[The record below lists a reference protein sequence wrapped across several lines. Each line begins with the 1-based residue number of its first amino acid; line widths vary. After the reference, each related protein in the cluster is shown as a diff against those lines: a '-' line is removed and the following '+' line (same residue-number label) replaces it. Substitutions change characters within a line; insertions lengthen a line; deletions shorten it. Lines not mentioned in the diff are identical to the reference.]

1 MRSKKLWISLLFAFT
16 LIFTMSFSNMS
27 AQAAGKNSEEKKYI
41 VGFKQTMGAMSTA
54 KKKDVISEKGGKV
67 QKQFKYVNAAT
78 ATLDEKAVKEL
89 KKDPSVAYVE
99 EDHVAHE
106 YAQSVPYGISQIK
119 APALHS
125 QGYTGSNVKVAVI
138 DSGIDSSHPDLNV
151 RGGASFVPSE
161 TNPYQDGSSH
171 GTHVAG
177 TVAALNNTIG
187 VLGVAPSASLYAV
200 KVLDSTG
207 SGQYSW
213 IINGIEWAIS
223 NNMDVI
229 NMSLGGPTGSTA
241 LKTVVD
247 KAVASGIVVVA
258 AAGNEGS
265 SGSSSTV
272 GYPAKYPSTIAVGAV
287 NSSNQRAS
295 FSSAGSELDVM
306 APGVS
311 IQSTLPGGTYGSYNG
326 TSMATPHVAGA
337 AALIL
342 SKHPTWSNAQVRD
355 RLEST
360 ATNLGSS
367 FYYGKGLI
375 NVQAAAQ

>member
-1 MRSKKLWISLLFAFT
+1 MRNKKLWISLLFALT
-16 LIFTMSFSNMS
+16 LIFTMAFSNMS
-27 AQAAGKNSEEKKYI
+27 AQAAGKSSTEKKYI
-41 VGFKQTMGAMSTA
+41 VGFKQTMSAMSSA

-89 KKDPSVAYVE
+89 KQDPSVAYVE
-99 EDHVAHE
+99 EDHIAHE

-177 TVAALNNTIG
+177 TIAALNNSIG

-229 NMSLGGPTGSTA
+229 NMSLGGPSGSTA

-247 KAVASGIVVVA
+247 KAVSSGIVVAA

-287 NSSNQRAS
+287 NSSNQRAA

-311 IQSTLPGGTYGSYNG
+311 IQSTLPGGTYGAYNG

-342 SKHPTWSNAQVRD
+342 SKHPTWTNAQVRD

-360 ATNLGSS
+360 ATYLGNS

>member
-1 MRSKKLWISLLFAFT
+1 MRNKKLWISLLFALT
-16 LIFTMSFSNMS
+16 LIFTMAFSNMS
-27 AQAAGKNSEEKKYI
+27 AQAAGKNSTEKKYI
-41 VGFKQTMGAMSTA
+41 VGFKQTMSAMSSA

-89 KKDPSVAYVE
+89 KQDPSVAYVE
-99 EDHVAHE
+99 EDHIAHE

-177 TVAALNNTIG
+177 TIAALNNSIG
-187 VLGVAPSASLYAV
+187 VLGVAPNASLYAV

-229 NMSLGGPTGSTA
+229 NMSLGGPSGSTA

-247 KAVASGIVVVA
+247 KAVSNGIVVAA
-258 AAGNEGS
+258 AAGNEGT

-295 FSSAGSELDVM
+295 FSSVGSELDVM

-311 IQSTLPGGTYGSYNG
+311 IQSTLPGGTYGAYNG

-342 SKHPTWSNAQVRD
+342 SKHPTWTNAQVRD

-360 ATNLGSS
+360 TTYLGSS

-375 NVQAAAQ
+375 NVEAAAQ